1 MGWWLAYVPFAP
13 VNSWTDTLR
22 SCVEM
27 GIFSVVYYYRARCEE
42 DELMSDPK
50 YREYAAYIDRHG
62 AIARMKGVLAR
73 LRPALSFNA

>member
-1 MGWWLAYVPFAP
+1 
-13 VNSWTDTLR
+13 
-22 SCVEM
+22 M